1 MAIQLTNNDSANI
14 VFDLVNQ
21 AEAFGDQ
28 KIDIILINTDPWFK
42 GKNVAAILGY
52 DNTTKS
58 IRDNIDIDDRATLE
72 SCICG
77 VGTGDTYRR
86 FNKNELKTIYINES
100 GLYSLIL
107 NSKLPSAKKFKK
119 WVTSD
124 LLPKIRKTGQEKYL
138 LQLAEKDKQLQ
149 EKDEQLN
156 YMHNIQ
162 KELLSYK
169 KRVTRDE
176 IVYIVSTAA
185 YSCQGIFKIGRTKKE
200 MKFRSST
207 HNTTHVA
214 GDKVVSLREFLVH
227 DCAAVEKNIHNK
239 LKGLLLDGEHEF
251 FMCPYD
257 LLVSIV
263 ELIVDNDDGENQEV
277 NRIIDVVYNLKQ
289 HAFKSVEWTAGLNMG
304 IFTETIQMIEQGENK
319 VLATFNITNATEAEK
334 QAFVK
339 RCIVSYQQTIQRP
352 NDEAVVAAATI
363 AWKAFQ
369 GYLIQQLNIPKSKF
383 KAMVWRSLVKKEED
397 ANTGLFFFF
406 AEVVF
411 GMVRFHQAMVGAPGD
426 PENVSTPYTIANTTA

>member
-14 VFDLVNQ
+14 VFDLINQ

-28 KIDIILINTDPWFK
+28 KIDIVLINADAWFK
-42 GKNVAAILGY
+42 GKDVARILGY
-52 DNTTKS
+52 ENPTKS
-58 IRDNIDIDDRATLE
+58 LSDHIDGSDKQSL
-72 SCICG
+72 
-77 VGTGDTYRR
+77 
-86 FNKNELKTIYINES
+86 NKLVKQVCLNWTHPKLNENQLKTIYINES
-100 GLYSLIL
+100 GLYSLIFS
-107 NSKLPSAKKFKK
+107 SKLPLAKKFKK
-119 WVTSD
+119 WVTGE
-124 LLPKIRKTGQEKYL
+124 LLPKIRKVGQDKYL
-138 LQLAEKDKQLQ
+138 LQLAEKDKQLNDKSKQLQ

-185 YSCQGIFKIGRTKKE
+185 YSRQGIFKIGRTKKE

-214 GDKVVSLREFLVH
+214 GDKVVSLREFAVH

-304 IFTETIQMIEQGENK
+304 IFTETIQLIEQGENK
-319 VLATFNITNATEAEK
+319 VLATFDITNATEAEK

-339 RCIVSYQQTIQRP
+339 QCIASYQQTIQQP
-352 NDEAVVAAATI
+352 NDEAVMAAATI

-369 GYLIQQLNIPKSKF
+369 GYLIQQLKIPKSKF
-383 KAMVWRSLVKKEED
+383 KAMVWKPLVKKEENSNE
-397 ANTGLFFFF
+397 ALQVTW
-406 AEVVF
+406 
-411 GMVRFHQAMVGAPGD
+411 R
-426 PENVSTPYTIANTTA
+426 